1 MFRIRRFSVI
11 STANTVAIMY
21 FIGLLIVLIPVVLI
35 LSITS
40 VTFTDASGQ
49 ESTIGA
55 GAVGGLVLLIIVPIL
70 YGLVAWVGTALF
82 CLLYNLTARFTGGM
96 GVDVWRN
103 LPDSVAAPPPAT
115 APPSYAAP
123 PPPG

>member
-21 FIGLLIVLIPVVLI
+21 FIGFLIILVPLVLIF
-35 LSITS
+35 SIAQ
-40 VTFTDASGQ
+40 VTVTDASGQ
-49 ESTIGA
+49 QSTFGV
-55 GAVGGLVLLIIVPIL
+55 GGGLVFLLLVPIL
-70 YGLVAWVGTALF
+70 YGIVAWVGTALF

-103 LPDSVAAPPPAT
+103 LPDAAAAPPASVSPPAS
-115 APPSYAAP
+115 APPLQ
-123 PPPG
+123 G

>member
-21 FIGLLIVLIPVVLI
+21 FIGLLIVLIPAI
-35 LSITS
+35 LFLS
-40 VTFTDASGQ
+40 VSQVTVTDASGNQ
-49 ESTIGA
+49 STLDIGA
-55 GAVGGLVLLIIVPIL
+55 GGLVFVILVPIL
-70 YGLVAWVGTALF
+70 YGLGAWVFTALF

-103 LPDSVAAPPPAT
+103 LPDAVAVPPPAAPPT
-115 APPSYAAP
+115 SAPPLQ
-123 PPPG
+123 G

>member
-21 FIGLLIVLIPVVLI
+21 FIGLLIIIVPLVLIF
-35 LSITS
+35 SITE
-40 VTFTDASGQ
+40 VTLTDSAGR
-49 ESTIGA
+49 ESTFGA
-55 GAVGGLVLLIIVPIL
+55 GAAGLVFLILVPIL
-70 YGLVAWVGTALF
+70 YGLGAWVFTALF

-103 LPDSVAAPPPAT
+103 LPDAVAAPPST
-115 APPSYAAP
+115 AVAP
-123 PPPG
+123 PPPAPPLQG

>member
-21 FIGLLIVLIPVVLI
+21 FIGFLIILVPLVLIFSV
-35 LSITS
+35 TQ
-40 VTFTDASGQ
+40 VTFTGPGGQ
-49 ESTIGA
+49 QSTFG
-55 GAVGGLVLLIIVPIL
+55 VELVFLLVVPII

-103 LPDSVAAPPPAT
+103 IPDAVSAPPSPAAPPIQ
-115 APPSYAAP
+115 
-123 PPPG
+123 G